1 MSVVTCKGDAYYA
14 PVGARCTFCGHRS
27 YPPFVAW
34 SGSVSSAVRCRND
47 NPDDDSVDPVVI
59 CNDCCRELTRGLTR
73 DMQEVVREA
82 ENRETFRR
90 FCCQPVQPEDVRQ

>member
-27 YPPFVAW
+27 YPPFITWA
-34 SGSVSSAVRCRND
+34 GSRLED
-47 NPDDDSVDPVVI
+47 EFHPGPVII